1 MASTAFLQIVK
12 DKCWKITL
20 LLAYATIG
28 FIPVLISILRI
39 DNLFVNFSRL
49 WCLSFFAGVFFIGLY
64 NKLVPRKG
72 AYLNVFI
79 LNW

>member
-1 MASTAFLQIVK
+1 MAFLQIVK

-28 FIPVLISILRI
+28 FIPVLISLLHI

-49 WCLSFFAGVFFIGLY
+49 WCLSFFAGIFFIGLF
-64 NKLVPRKG
+64 KQSKF
-72 AYLNVFI
+72 AK
-79 LNW
+79 